1 MVQRLIR
8 ADLCDLEHEDGER
21 PAVNRV
27 AIERNGHRYELDVCE
42 WHDTQAESSLAP
54 WISVGRQSAAK
65 RASMVIRRTAVQRKA
80 ADDIR
85 QWAKDQPDFA
95 GEIADLGRL
104 PRNAILA
111 AHEAGVGLEL
121 AVR

>member
-21 PAVNRV
+21 PASNRL
-27 AIERNGHRYELDVCE
+27 AIETNGQRYEIDVCD
-42 WHDTQAESSLAP
+42 WHEAQAQESLAP
-54 WISVGRQSAAK
+54 WVAVGRLSAAR
-65 RASMVIRRTAVQRKA
+65 RASVVIRRTAAQRRA

-85 QWAKDQPDFA
+85 RWARQQPEFGD
-95 GEIADLGRL
+95 IAELGRL
-104 PRNAILA
+104 PRAAIQA

-121 AVR
+121 TVR